1 MTLLAPDA
9 KPRWRSFLEDAVSDE
24 VQRIV
29 SGQTNHLELKF
40 HQIQAFDP
48 DFADILL
55 LQPDHILREGSN
67 ALRTYCMEMGSQQQ
81 NDPFI
86 RVSNLPLDSRR
97 VLRSVGHADVQKLIS
112 SEVIATKVSEIKP
125 RIHRAVFQ
133 CSCDYETEIMQ
144 RDHTELEEP
153 LQCGGCGERKGRV
166 KFTLVKEK
174 CSLVDNQKIEIQE
187 IPERVPSG
195 AQPSSGMVILEGD
208 LVNRVLPGTRI
219 IANMV
224 PQMHSERKGARK
236 TPLFEIFYNMVSMET
251 ETEPFT
257 EINIDQEDIEK
268 ILKLVNDHPEPEL
281 LKLVTSS
288 IAPSIFATPGLY
300 QVKRSLAL
308 QLFGG
313 VSRISPD
320 GTRTRGDIHILLMGD
335 PGVAKSQL
343 LTYMSNLS
351 PRGKFA
357 SGGSVTSAGLTAAA
371 VKDGFSD
378 GRFALEAGVLP
389 LSDRGLAA
397 IDEFDK
403 IGKQERSAIHP
414 AMEQQKVR
422 VAKGGITATLNSR
435 CAVLAAA
442 NPKSG
447 RFEYRGGNASIMQ
460 SFAETDLEAPL
471 ASRFDLIWL
480 LSDIPDRGLD
490 ERIATHIIRNRASG
504 SSELQ
509 IEDQMGSIVNIESE
523 EMTETGLDDNDHLTT
538 GFLRK
543 YIAYAKKNIHPTID
557 TEAQSEI
564 VKYYIQTRQNYQ
576 KGMINPASSDYSL
589 NSTKGEN
596 QTEIS
601 VTARAL
607 EALMRLTEAHARM
620 HLREVATITDA
631 KMAISIFK
639 HWREESNIRDE
650 AELQTGISKAGQSS
664 IVKQIMR
671 EISVEND
678 GKMPIS
684 KILDRAMLNGVDEA
698 TVRTLVSKMQQNGI
712 IYQPPNT
719 PGTYEFV

>member
-9 KPRWRSFLEDAVSDE
+9 KPRWRSFLEDVVSEE

-29 SGQTNHLELKF
+29 SGQTNQLELKF

-67 ALRTYCMEMGSQQQ
+67 ALRNYCLEMGAKQQ

-86 RVSNLPLDSRR
+86 RVSNLPRDSRR
-97 VLRSVGHADVQKLIS
+97 VLRKVGHADVQKLIS

-153 LQCGGCGERKGRV
+153 LQCAGCGERKGRV
-166 KFTLVKEK
+166 RFTLMKEK

-219 IANMV
+219 IANMI

-251 ETEPFT
+251 ETEAFS
-257 EINIDQEDIEK
+257 EIKIDQDDIEK
-268 ILKLVNDHPEPEL
+268 IQKLVEDHPGHEL

-313 VSRISPD
+313 VSRVSTD

-357 SGGSVTSAGLTAAA
+357 SGGAVTAAGLTAAA
-371 VKDGFSD
+371 IKDAFSD

-403 IGKQERSAIHP
+403 IGENERSAIHP

-435 CAVLAAA
+435 CSVLAAA
-442 NPKSG
+442 NPKKG
-447 RFEYRGGNASIMQ
+447 RFTYRAGNASIMQ
-460 SFAETDLEAPL
+460 SFAETGLQPAL

-480 LSDIPDRGLD
+480 LSDIPERGLD
-490 ERIATHIIRNRASG
+490 EKIATHMIRNRASG
-504 SSELQ
+504 LSELQ
-509 IEDQMGSIVNIESE
+509 IEDQMGSLVNIEPE
-523 EMTETGLDDNDHLTT
+523 EDTETGLDENNNLTI

-543 YIAYAKKNIHPTID
+543 YIAYAKTNIHPTID
-557 TEAQSEI
+557 EEAQSEI

-576 KGMINPASSDYSL
+576 KGLINSQKSDYSL
-589 NSTKGEN
+589 SPRSEEE
-596 QTEIS
+596 QTEVS

-607 EALMRLTEAHARM
+607 EALMRLTEAHARL
-620 HLREVATITDA
+620 HLRDVATKKDA
-631 KMAISIFK
+631 EMAISIFK
-639 HWREESNIRDE
+639 HWREEANIRDE
-650 AELQTGISKAGQSS
+650 AELQTGMS
-664 IVKQIMR
+664 INRQNTVVQDIMKQIAD
-671 EISVEND
+671 ENM
-678 GKMPIS
+678 GSMPMS
-684 KILDRAMLNGVDEA
+684 KILDRGILRGIDDTIVRSVVQKLSRSGVIYE
-698 TVRTLVSKMQQNGI
+698 SK
-712 IYQPPNT
+712 T
-719 PGTYEFV
+719 GTYEFVN